1 MNEITVRPATADDL
15 EAIVA
20 GNLAIAQETESRQLE
35 RETVRSGV
43 GHLLTDPSQGVYYLA
58 ELDGRVVG
66 QLLITY
72 EWSDWRDGMFW
83 WIQSVYVAP
92 AARRHGVYRALH
104 TWIERKARQTAGVC
118 GLRLY
123 VDRHNTR
130 ARQVYARLGLQP
142 TEYRLYE
149 TDWGEPTQ
157 RATEAP

>member
-20 GNLAIAQETESRQLE
+20 SNLALAQETEARQLE

-43 GHLLTDPSQGVYYLA
+43 RRLLTEPSWGVYYLA
-58 ELDGRVVG
+58 ELNGRVIG
-66 QLLITY
+66 QVLITY

-92 AARRHGVYRALH
+92 AARNRGVYRALH
-104 TWIERKARQTAGVC
+104 TWIERKARQTPGVC

-123 VDRHNTR
+123 VDRHNAR
-130 ARQVYARLGLQP
+130 ARQVYARLGLQR
-142 TEYRLYE
+142 TEYCLYE
-149 TDWGEPTQ
+149 SDWSGCGQT
-157 RATEAP
+157 TEVP